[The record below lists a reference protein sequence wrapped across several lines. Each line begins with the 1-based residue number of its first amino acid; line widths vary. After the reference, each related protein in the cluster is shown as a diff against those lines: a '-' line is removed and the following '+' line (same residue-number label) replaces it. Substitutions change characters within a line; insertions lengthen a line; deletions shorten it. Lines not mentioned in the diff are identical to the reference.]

1 MLYGIITVAAQQM
14 SAAIV
19 RTIAT
24 AEWPRET
31 MLLNISSLWKTRL
44 KPRGGGEM
52 TALSQSCVGVAG
64 LYLAGRYRDLA
75 AEAQKRCCG

>member
-1 MLYGIITVAAQQM
+1 MTTLSIHMLYGIITVAAQQM

-19 RTIAT
+19 RTNAT

-44 KPRGGGEM
+44 KPGGG
-52 TALSQSCVGVAG
+52 
-64 LYLAGRYRDLA
+64 R
-75 AEAQKRCCG
+75 